1 MEWYLVVLKK
11 YAEFNGRARRKEFW
25 MFILINL
32 IISIVFNILASIA
45 SFFSIIGLLYSLAVL
60 VPNIAVGVRRMHDT
74 GRPGWWIIIP
84 IINIIYACEDSKPGP
99 NQYGP
104 NPKGL

>member
-1 MEWYLVVLKK
+1 
-11 YAEFNGRARRKEFW
+11 
-25 MFILINL
+25 L
-32 IISIVFNILASIA
+32 IISIAFNIAASVAGFI
-45 SFFSIIGLLYSLAVL
+45 SYISLLYSLAVL

-84 IINIIYACEDSKPGP
+84 IINIVYACEDSKPGP